1 MSIQNL
7 QIEDSLKTRLSL
19 LLNEFESYRISNM
32 DIISTEPDLTSS
44 QKVEIKQKKRSFF
57 KKFFFSDF

>member
-1 MSIQNL
+1 MSIGSL
-7 QIEDSLKTRLSL
+7 PIDKSLKTRLSL

-32 DIISTEPDLTSS
+32 EKSPEPTLTST
-44 QKVEIKQKKRSFF
+44 QKVEIEEKKESFF

>member
-1 MSIQNL
+1 MSIGNL
-7 QIEDSLKTRLSL
+7 QIDESLKTRLSL

-32 DIISTEPDLTSS
+32 ENSPEPTLTTT
-44 QKVEIKQKKRSFF
+44 QKVEIEEKKESFF